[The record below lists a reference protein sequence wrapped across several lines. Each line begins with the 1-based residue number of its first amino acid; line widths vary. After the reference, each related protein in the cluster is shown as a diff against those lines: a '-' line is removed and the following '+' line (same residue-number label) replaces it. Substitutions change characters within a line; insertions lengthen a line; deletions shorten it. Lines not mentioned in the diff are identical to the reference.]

1 MDKQELI
8 DFENEVVDI
17 FNDGKLKS
25 PIHLSGGNE
34 SQLITVFDRIKPTDW
49 VFSTYRGHY
58 HSLLHGID
66 KDWLKEWILDNK
78 SIHVMNSKHKF
89 WTSAIVG
96 GSIPVAL
103 GVAISINLNSQRKKD
118 ASSLSDE
125 HLESRSKNGG
135 RQLRESM
142 PVDADNHADNHVWC
156 FVGDMTAHT
165 GIFWECIKYAHFNE
179 LPLTFV
185 IEDNELSTDTP
196 TGEAWGLDNQS
207 YFNILAKIF
216 PGRMVYYKYKRKWP
230 HYGTG
235 KFISKIWEGVDE
247 TKEKGF

>member
-1 MDKQELI
+1 MRDIKQELI

-58 HSLLHGID
+58 HALLHGIE
-66 KDWLKEWILDNK
+66 KNWLKEWILDNK
-78 SIHVMNSKHKF
+78 SIHVMNSEHRF

-96 GSIPVAL
+96 GPIPIAL
-103 GVAISINLNSQRKKD
+103 GVAIAIKLDWDKPYTDSKGKAKVRL
-118 ASSLSDE
+118 E
-125 HLESRSKNGG
+125 HR
-135 RQLRESM
+135 
-142 PVDADNHADNHVWC
+142 NHVWC

-165 GIFWECIKYAHFNE
+165 GIFWECIKYAHFND

-185 IEDNELSTDTP
+185 IEDNGLSTDTP
-196 TGEAWGLDNQS
+196 TGESWGLDNQS

-247 TKEKGF
+247 TKSKGF

>member
-1 MDKQELI
+1 MNKQELI
-8 DFENEVVDI
+8 NFENEVVSL

-58 HSLLHGID
+58 HALLHGID

-96 GSIPVAL
+96 GPISIAL
-103 GVAISINLNSQRKKD
+103 GVAISVKRKKQKQIKD
-118 ASSLSDE
+118 IGKKDKF
-125 HLESRSKNGG
+125 HDDK
-135 RQLRESM
+135 M
-142 PVDADNHADNHVWC
+142 DFTKIPHVWC

-179 LPLTFV
+179 LPMTFV
-185 IEDNELSTDTP
+185 IEDNGLSTDTP

-216 PGRMVYYKYKRKWP
+216 PGRMIYYKYKRKWP

-247 TKEKGF
+247 TKSKGF

>member
-1 MDKQELI
+1 MNKQELI
-8 DFENEVVDI
+8 NFENEVVSL

-58 HSLLHGID
+58 HALLHGID

-78 SIHVMNSKHKF
+78 SIHVMNSKHRF

-96 GSIPVAL
+96 GPIPVAL
-103 GVAISINLNSQRKKD
+103 GVAISIKLDWDKPYTD
-118 ASSLSDE
+118 
-125 HLESRSKNGG
+125 SKGKVKVRPEN
-135 RQLRESM
+135 R
-142 PVDADNHADNHVWC
+142 NHVWC

-165 GIFWECIKYAHFNE
+165 GIFWECIKYAHFND
-179 LPLTFV
+179 LPMTFV
-185 IEDNELSTDTP
+185 IEDNGLSTDTP

-216 PGRMVYYKYKRKWP
+216 PGRMIYYKYKRKWP

-247 TKEKGF
+247 TKSKGF